1 MKQQQVNLF
10 KSKFH
15 LLNSQESSEE
25 IIWSCSDSSDYEN
38 CSYNEI
44 NSKPGKRKR
53 KQVKNKKNVFNNI
66 SNLDVTIV
74 DGTTTINEKKTQKF
88 PVCVN
93 AGCKS
98 PILTSSQRFPQFTS
112 NKSPVINLSSK
123 ENKQVS
129 PVLVLKNGSQKSLPK
144 VRKKL
149 FEHNSINIDKH
160 RERSVSPVLT
170 CRENVL
176 KKSKT
181 SNNQKISNS
190 SKNNKDQF
198 STDRIKN
205 NQVPNTNIPK
215 GLPYEERENNNHWI
229 KQETQSLSGHRNQKH
244 ELQNLTQDTDISI
257 DNKIKSVALI
267 DKVKSYFD
275 SHFSSTP
282 QSQNSISEYESKNSS
297 KSNDDIEIINS
308 LTEEKPLNVKLENRP
323 DQSSD
328 SLKSYND
335 IYVHKT
341 KKVKYKKDGL
351 AFRLNA
357 LLKKQNASNSLWF
370 HERYLAANSNFIVP
384 REDFIAF
391 RIQNVSFKYGCYL
404 LDVLDIN
411 NEFCLVFIN
420 NSYVKSNTMAKRAIF
435 KLYRPYK
442 MLQFEK
448 HKLYINV
455 CKYECV
461 VLKK

>member
-38 CSYNEI
+38 YSYNEI
-44 NSKPGKRKR
+44 NLKPGKRKR
-53 KQVKNKKNVFNNI
+53 KQVKNKKNVSSI

-74 DGTTTINEKKTQKF
+74 DGATTINGNRAQKF
-88 PVCVN
+88 PDCVN
-93 AGCKS
+93 GGCKS
-98 PILTSSQRFPQFTS
+98 PILTSSQRFPQFTT

-149 FEHNSINIDKH
+149 FEHDSINIEKH

-170 CRENVL
+170 CMENVV
-176 KKSKT
+176 KISKT
-181 SNNQKISNS
+181 SNNQKIFNRN
-190 SKNNKDQF
+190 KNNKDKF

-205 NQVPNTNIPK
+205 YQVPNTNIPK
-215 GLPYEERENNNHWI
+215 GLPHEERENNNHWI
-229 KQETQSLSGHRNQKH
+229 KQETQSLNSYRNQKH
-244 ELQNLTQDTDISI
+244 ELLNLTQDTDISI

-335 IYVHKT
+335 IYVHQT

-404 LDVLDIN
+404 LDVLDIS
-411 NEFCLVFIN
+411 NELCFVFIN
-420 NSYVKSNTMAKRAIF
+420 NSYVKSNTVAKDAIF

-448 HKLYINV
+448 HKLYINI